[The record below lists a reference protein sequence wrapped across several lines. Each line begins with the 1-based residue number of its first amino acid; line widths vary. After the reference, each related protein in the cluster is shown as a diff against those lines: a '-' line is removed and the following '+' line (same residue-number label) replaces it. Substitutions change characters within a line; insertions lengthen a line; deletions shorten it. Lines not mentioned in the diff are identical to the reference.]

1 MKDNLVKTLK
11 QKQKDFSQAM
21 ITVPLHGPVVTSN
34 EILSMLLEER
44 TGTKSCIIH
53 FDIPQR
59 VGLLLTL
66 TFVVD
71 NYII

>member
-21 ITVPLHGPVVTSN
+21 ITVPLHGPVVTTN
-34 EILSMLLEER
+34 EILSMLLQER
-44 TGTKSCIIH
+44 TDSKSCIIH
-53 FDIPQR
+53 LDIPQR
-59 VGLLLTL
+59 VWLLLAL
-66 TFVVD
+66 TFTIN